1 MTKSSSIQQIRSQ
14 LKETSYDMLPSFI
27 DTYRDDPRDG
37 VKKLVQQA
45 SNQLK
50 KYQAEL
56 LRLDKMRLYERRYA
70 AYDLICGIDEA
81 GRGPLA
87 GPVCAAAV
95 ILPKDVQILYLND
108 SKKLSEKR
116 REALY
121 DEIMEKAVGVGVGL
135 TSPERIDEI
144 NILQA
149 DYEAMRRAIRAL
161 PMQPEILLND
171 AVTIPGVEIP
181 QEAIIKGDA
190 KSVSIAAASVIAK
203 VTRDR
208 IMYELDRQYPQYGF
222 AAHKGYGTEAH
233 IKALKQ
239 YGPSPVHR
247 RSFIGHFVDPD
258 AAEDENHEARTP
270 SPFSVG
276 REHEEMASV
285 YLTHEGHRIS
295 ARNFRCKSGE
305 IDLISF
311 DGPVLVFTEVKYR
324 ADSRMGDPAEAVDA
338 EKKYRI
344 CRAADFYRKKY
355 GIAPQT
361 PCRFDVIAMTK
372 KEIRHIKNAFAY
384 VQR

>member
-1 MTKSSSIQQIRSQ
+1 MKKNDSVQQIRAE
-14 LKETSYDMLPSFI
+14 LKETPYEMLPSFI
-27 DTYRDDPRDG
+27 DAYRDDARAG

-45 SNQLK
+45 ANQLK
-50 KYQAEL
+50 SYHEEL

-70 AYDLICGIDEA
+70 AYDRICGIDEA

-108 SKKLSEKR
+108 SKKLSEKK

-121 DEIMEKAVGVGVGL
+121 DEIMEKALCVGVGFA
-135 TSPERIDEI
+135 SPERIDEV

-149 DYEAMRRAIRAL
+149 DYEAMRQAIRSL
-161 PMQPEILLND
+161 PVKPQILLND

-181 QEAIIKGDA
+181 QESIIKGDA
-190 KSVSIAAASVIAK
+190 KSISIAAASVIAK

-233 IKALKQ
+233 IEALKA

-258 AAEDENHEARTP
+258 ALPRAQDDQADRLREASF
-270 SPFSVG
+270 SPYSVG
-276 REHEEMASV
+276 REHEEMAAA
-285 YLTHEGHRIS
+285 YLTHEGHRVI

-305 IDLISF
+305 IDLISY

-324 ADSRMGDPAEAVDA
+324 ADDRMGDPAEAVNG
-338 EKKYRI
+338 EKEYRI
-344 CRAADFYRKKY
+344 CRTADFYRKKY
-355 GIAPQT
+355 DVAPRT
-361 PCRFDVIAMTK
+361 P
-372 KEIRHIKNAFAY
+372 
-384 VQR
+384 